1 MNQNGNQPVYK
12 RQRFLLNF
20 TQQLKGSVTS
30 TDLQKLVFFCMK
42 KDQLDYYD
50 FIPYKFGPYSF
61 QLAEDVEILEKNG
74 YLSINNTHEGVRI
87 KAVSEAMNDSRLYIA
102 NERSN
107 SLIRRA
113 YCEYPYYAIN
123 SEIVNRLFS
132 DDDSKFIVVE
142 KQKYTEKNEV
152 LFNIGYEGKSI
163 ESFINILI
171 NNSIKVLIDVRKNP
185 LSRKFGFSKSK
196 LQQITTTAGIDY
208 IHIPE
213 LGIESE
219 KRSSL
224 ETMDDYMQLFD
235 YYEKTLDKHATQIDY
250 IYSILNSKNRI
261 ALMCYEKDPKMC
273 HRHVV
278 SDYVKTKYS
287 IKSED
292 I

>member
-61 QLAEDVEILEKNG
+61 QLAEDVENLEKNG
-74 YLSINNTHEGVRI
+74 FLSINNTYEGVRI
-87 KAVSEAMNDSRLYIA
+87 KAVGDVLNDLRLYIA

-107 SLIRRA
+107 ALIKRA

-123 SEIVNRLFS
+123 SEIAKRLFS
-132 DDDSKFIVVE
+132 DDESRFIDVE
-142 KQKYTEKNEV
+142 KQKYTEKSEV
-152 LFNIGYEGKSI
+152 LFTVGYEGKSI

-171 NNSIKVLIDVRKNP
+171 KNSIKVLIDVRKNP

-196 LQQITTTAGIDY
+196 LEQITKTVGIDY

-219 KRSSL
+219 KRSTL
-224 ETMDDYMQLFD
+224 ETMDDYIQLFD
-235 YYEKTLDKHATQIDY
+235 DYEKTLDKHILQINY

-278 SDYVKTKYS
+278 GDYVRTKYS